1 MMRSLRLTLIAALLC
16 ATGAQWVLL
25 QTFAWTKMSWER
37 MGTDGVVG
45 AVIKATDGQHPCRLC
60 LAARKGAADSQK
72 NQPSRNANMRLDFL
86 ATTAVVIVRAP
97 AVSWIVDPIRF
108 EASDVSSSVELPP
121 PCRLPA

>member
-37 MGTDGVVG
+37 MGTDGVVS

-72 NQPSRNANMRLDFL
+72 SQPTRNSNIRLDFV
-86 ATTAVVIVRAP
+86 ATTFVAVVRTPVA
-97 AVSWIVDPIRF
+97 SWIVDPIRI
-108 EASDVSSSVELPP
+108 EKAESSAAVELPP